1 VLRSRLVPTLG
12 VSFLLALGVVGCT
25 TGPDAA
31 PASPSPSA
39 SAGAAAPTSLTADA
53 SIDEARAYFDRVNR
67 EHLDGGGAT
76 DGRSLVDN
84 LVAAGFEKTAMQ
96 VTSDT
101 TSTGREADSIQ
112 FSVLRGSDC
121 LIGQAGAA
129 GYASQVA
136 PVLGT
141 GVCLIGTTRTID
153 W

>member
-1 VLRSRLVPTLG
+1 MIRSRLAPSLG
-12 VSFLLALGVVGCT
+12 ALFLLALGTAGCT
-25 TGPDAA
+25 SGPGTVQ
-31 PASPSPSA
+31 PSVPPTPSA
-39 SAGAAAPTSLTADA
+39 DAAAPTTPAADA
-53 SIDEARAYFDRVNR
+53 SIDEALAYFDRVNR

-84 LVAAGFEKTAMQ
+84 LVAAGFDKTAMQ

-101 TSTGREADSIQ
+101 TSIGREADSIQ

-121 LIGQAGAA
+121 LIGQAGAT

-141 GVCLIGTTRTID
+141 GACLIGTTRTID